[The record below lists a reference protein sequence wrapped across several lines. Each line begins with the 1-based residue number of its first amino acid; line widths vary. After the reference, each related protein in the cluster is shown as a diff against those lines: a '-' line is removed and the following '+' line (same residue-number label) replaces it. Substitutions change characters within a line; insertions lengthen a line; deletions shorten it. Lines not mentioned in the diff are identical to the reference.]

1 MKLILRFI
9 ALKMSILRVD
19 AAIIK
24 RKKVKRNGWAMPL
37 PLSRP
42 KPLQITTDIQGYH
55 RLSKE
60 NSQANRLFHLPP
72 ELSQPF

>member
-24 RKKVKRNGWAMPL
+24 RKKVKRNGYEKVSVRDNDKKNHLEMDTL
-37 PLSRP
+37 
-42 KPLQITTDIQGYH
+42 DGY
-55 RLSKE
+55 RESDTC
-60 NSQANRLFHLPP
+60 RFT
-72 ELSQPF
+72 

>member
-24 RKKVKRNGWAMPL
+24 RKKVKRNGYPQELVGW
-37 PLSRP
+37 
-42 KPLQITTDIQGYH
+42 
-55 RLSKE
+55 E
-60 NSQANRLFHLPP
+60 NGMVTGKLMKMGWKRCFCVESFV
-72 ELSQPF
+72 